1 MPEKVLV
8 TGAAGVLGSGIA
20 RALAPAYDV
29 TVTDMREMTLPL
41 PTRPADLSKGDQA
54 REVCKGMDIIVH
66 PAAIHPWKKYTAEQ
80 YLDWNIKAT
89 HNILAAAAEV
99 GVKRVVYTSSI
110 GAMGY
115 KANSPSE
122 LPFDETKPCHP
133 QEDLY
138 GITKHVGEQFCHLF
152 ANTKGLK
159 YVILRPG
166 YFVPR
171 EEMDSNLGLMYLNCR
186 VHPDDVMRAH
196 VQAVSQPG
204 IDGHAFVITAD
215 MPFRSEDAAALK
227 TDPAPVV
234 TKYFPRAEEIFRDPA
249 FKPRQKITYYYT
261 IEKAKRLLGWQ
272 PQMSFGQWLDLYLEW
287 RKSQGK

>member
-8 TGAAGVLGSGIA
+8 TGAAGVLGGGIA

-29 TVTDMREMTLPL
+29 TVTDMRETSLPL
-41 PTRPADLSKGDQA
+41 PTRAADLSKAEQA
-54 REVCKGMDIIVH
+54 LEVCKGMDIIVH

-89 HNILAAAAEV
+89 YNLLAAAAEA

-110 GAMGY
+110 AAMGY

-122 LPFDETKPCHP
+122 LPFDETKPCLP

-152 ANTKGLK
+152 ADTRGLK
-159 YVILRPG
+159 YVALRPG

-171 EEMDSNLGLMYLNCR
+171 DEMDPNLGLMYLDCR
-186 VHPDDVMRAH
+186 VHPEDVMRAH

-204 IDGHAFVITAD
+204 IEGQAFVITAD
-215 MPFRSEDAAALK
+215 MPFRSEDSAALR
-227 TDPAPVV
+227 TNPAPVV
-234 TKYFPRAEEIFRDPA
+234 TKYFPRAAEIFRDPA
-249 FKPRQKITYYYT
+249 FKPRPITYFYT

-287 RKSQGK
+287 RKLQGK